1 MEKLQ
6 TVLFSLAKA
15 TSEAWSHAGRA
26 YNAENCTNRFAS
38 QLKYAGLAAVH
49 PGLYS
54 QWFDAVSEPAFMSQV
69 AVSPRLPLKPLRVY
83 LSSSWSAKKRVKVIL
98 DSRRF
103 VLSQRLLCAAASS
116 PADVR
121 LAQLSLPHVGA
132 LDIVL
137 HSNER
142 FRKEGELAI
151 SLSCETLGG
160 ELAQASFAFEERA
173 RGIWLLRIG
182 CVQGNRAGGCE
193 LTKIPAK
200 ELHGLR
206 PKALLLFCLRE
217 LAAALE
223 LEEVFGAGDK
233 IQAHCRKHAIHLPW
247 VHRLSF
253 DYDSFWLESGGKPQ
267 PDCWFSLGL
276 ETPRK
281 AKTEIK
287 PNKRPQYA
295 RRYALMDDLSRQVWQ
310 SLDVRPR
317 PADMPAA

>member
-1 MEKLQ
+1 MQTLQ
-6 TVLFSLAKA
+6 TVLSSLARA
-15 TSEAWSHAGRA
+15 TSEAWRHAGRA
-26 YNAENCTNRFAS
+26 YHEENCANRFAS
-38 QLKYAGLAAVH
+38 QLKYAGLATVH

-54 QWFDAVSEPAFMSQV
+54 QWFDAVSEPAFMGQV

-83 LSSSWSAKKRVKVIL
+83 LSSSWSARQRIKVIL

-103 VLSQRLLCAAASS
+103 VLGHRLLCAAASS

-121 LAQLSLPHVGA
+121 LARLSLPHIGA

-160 ELAQASFAFEERA
+160 ELAQASFAFEERTPGA
-173 RGIWLLRIG
+173 WLLRIG

-193 LTKIPAK
+193 LTKVLAK

-223 LEEVFGAGDK
+223 LEVLGAGDK

-267 PDCWFSLGL
+267 LDGWFSLGL
-276 ETPRK
+276 ETPRRSR
-281 AKTEIK
+281 AEIK
-287 PNKRPQYA
+287 PNKRPEYA
-295 RRYALMDDLSRQVWQ
+295 RRYALMDDLSQQVWQ